1 MAAQNVPAPLPRP
14 GVQVI
19 QQFRAVSPTIITPTL
34 VPCVVGVGKQLV
46 ELLVD
51 DGAGGQV
58 LNSDALIQLPAQI
71 LAKDA
76 TGGPPVVYSGLNG
89 LALELIVNNAPAV
102 TITFSDAASAG
113 LTPAT
118 VVSQINEALTTQGI
132 TSFIAETVGS
142 TSFRI
147 RTLGLG
153 NFQSIVI
160 GAGTDTTTVAP
171 AFGIGVGRTYQG
183 LDSYVQCSLE
193 IPEVNF
199 PDPRQN
205 LDELSIEQDSIRA
218 FIGTG
223 GSGTNVQEALRTATF
238 LRNGSVDTQA
248 ASAEGSVDLI
258 GAYPAIAT
266 ETLIIKVDGGAT
278 QTVTFAS
285 EANVDALLSAINGAI
300 TGAVASLGPAN
311 DGLVITSDT
320 TGASSA
326 IEILGGTANGLLG
339 LSPGT
344 VVGVSIQAV
353 DDGNGDAVTPLLKFT
368 GEDFTSASPQTKATA
383 TTDFSPT
390 AVTDDNTLIL
400 KDGGTPQTI
409 VFSGAVS
416 LADIV
421 TQINDIMS
429 PAAGGQITA
438 SDVGGQLQLE
448 HSLFGEDGV
457 ITIVGGTALPELDQS
472 TAAALTEGTTDI
484 TLGGG
489 VGTETLVV
497 SIDDGAPLTITF
509 ATEVTVAALL
519 LNINT
524 VLGAAATASQGT
536 GTNGLIIT
544 SNSTGSTSRVRL
556 LADTGGAAVL
566 GMVALED
573 VSGTDAVFAAGAEFI
588 GDPFPPQAGDQL
600 WVDGAVYATI
610 SEVAPG
616 GNVDQLKVSTLV
628 PIALNV
634 GATFFIRAQNLEDPP
649 LADRP
654 IADFRVT
661 AQNDVLVK
669 NRILRTSTGDAVAN
683 VSTSV
688 YLTYTAVRKDVTA
701 LAEDPGLL
709 RFDDTVQ
716 LTDALEPIT
725 PDNPLGL
732 GLFYALI
739 NAPGVQVTGLGVDAT
754 SADAPFGTVEAW
766 TRAAEFLEG
775 FEVYALG
782 LLTHDET
789 VAQVFNT
796 HVLAMSEPEAKGERI
811 VLWNP
816 AVPTNELD
824 TLVAS
829 GTDGDGLNTFT
840 FDTKVTN
847 LTTLVQQAGINPVG
861 TIPVDEGLFLD
872 ISQDDKKYSIKSIS
886 GSQVTVRVTPGE
898 FVSGENDDNFYS
910 EASLPS
916 PLISDIFSVRVRGAA
931 LLTVAGTED
940 KNAVAETVALLG
952 QGFKNRRFWMT
963 FPDKCAATIQGTEL
977 IIDGFYM
984 NAATVGL
991 IGQQPPQQSFT
1002 NFPVTGFTRVIG
1014 SNDKFSE
1021 PQLDQMAGG
1030 GAYIFIQEGANT
1042 PIFSRFAI
1050 TTDLTS
1056 IETRT
1061 DSITKVVD
1069 FTAKFVRRSLR
1080 NFIGRFNITQGFLD
1094 SLSTTVDGLFG
1105 FLIEAG
1111 TLIGG
1116 SLDNIIQDEDQRDTV
1131 LIDTTID
1138 VPVPCNFIKVTLLV

>member
-1 MAAQNVPAPLPRP
+1 MAAQNVPSPLPRP

-19 QQFRAVSPTIITPTL
+19 QQFRAVSPSIITPTL
-34 VPCVVGVGKQLV
+34 VPCIVGVGKQLV

-51 DGAGGQV
+51 DGSGGQL
-58 LNSDALIQLPAQI
+58 LNSDALIQLPAQV
-71 LAKDA
+71 LAKAA
-76 TGGPPVVYSGLNG
+76 TGGPPVVYSGLDG

-102 TITFSDAASAG
+102 TITFSDPSATG

-118 VVSQINEALTTQGI
+118 VVSQINDALTTLGV
-132 TSFIAETVGS
+132 TSFIAETVG
-142 TSFRI
+142 TTQFRI
-147 RTLGLG
+147 RTIGLG
-153 NFQSIVI
+153 NFQTIVI
-160 GAGTDTTTVAP
+160 GSGTDSTTLAP
-171 AFGIGVGRTYQG
+171 AFGIGIGRTYQG

-199 PDPRQN
+199 PDPRDN
-205 LDELSIEQDSIRA
+205 LDELSIEQDSIRV

-223 GSGTNVQEALRTATF
+223 GAGTNVQEALRTATF
-238 LRNGSVDTQA
+238 LRNGTVDTAA
-248 ASAEGSVDLI
+248 ASTEGSVDLI
-258 GAYPAIAT
+258 GSYPAITT
-266 ETLIIKVDGGAT
+266 ETLIVTVDGGAA

-285 EANVDALLSAINGAI
+285 EADVDALLATINAGI
-300 TGAVASLGPAN
+300 TGATASLGPN

-320 TGASSA
+320 TGADSS
-326 IEILGGTANGLLG
+326 IEIGAGTSNSLLG
-339 LSPGT
+339 IST
-344 VVGVSIQAV
+344 ETIVGVNVQAV

-368 GEDFTSASPQTKATA
+368 GEDFTASAAAAVA
-383 TTDFSPT
+383 TTTSSPT
-390 AVTDDNTLIL
+390 SVTDGNTLIL

-409 VFSGAVS
+409 VFSGAS
-416 LADIV
+416 TLADIV
-421 TQINDIMS
+421 TQINDVVG

-438 SDVGGQLQLE
+438 ADNGGELE
-448 HSLFGEDGV
+448 LTHSLLGEDGV
-457 ITIVGGTALPELDQS
+457 ITIVGGTALPELDAS
-472 TAAALTEGTTDI
+472 TAGASTEGSTDI
-484 TLGGG
+484 TGGG
-489 VGTETLVV
+489 GLGTETLTISVD
-497 SIDDGAPLTITF
+497 SGAPQTITF
-509 ATEVTVAALL
+509 ATPANAAAV
-519 LNINT
+519 IAAVDA
-524 VLGAAATASQGT
+524 VLAPGATASQG
-536 GTNGLIIT
+536 GSGGLIIT
-544 SNSTGSTSRVRL
+544 SASLGSSSRIRVV
-556 LADTGGAAVL
+556 GGTAVAVL
-566 GMVALED
+566 GMSVED
-573 VSGTDAVFAAGAEFI
+573 QFGTDAALVAGAEFI
-588 GDPFPPQAGDQL
+588 GTPYPPQAGDQL
-600 WVDGAVYATI
+600 WIDGAVFATI

-616 GNVDQLKVSTLV
+616 SNVDQLKISTLV
-628 PIALNV
+628 PISLDV
-634 GATFFIRAQNLEDPP
+634 GATFFIRALNLQDPP
-649 LADRP
+649 LAGRP
-654 IADFRVT
+654 IADLRVT
-661 AQNDVLVK
+661 ANNDVLVK
-669 NRILRTSTGDAVAN
+669 DRILRTAGGDAVAN
-683 VSTSV
+683 VATPV

-716 LTDALEPIT
+716 LSDALDPIT

-732 GLFYALI
+732 GLFFALI

-775 FEVYALG
+775 FEVYALAP
-782 LLTHDET
+782 LTHDET

-796 HVLAMSEPEAKGERI
+796 HVLSMSEPEARGERI

-816 AVPTNELD
+816 EVPTNELD

-829 GTDGDGLNTFT
+829 GTDGDGLSTFT

-886 GSQVTVRVTPGE
+886 GSTVTVRVAPGE
-898 FVSGENDDNFYS
+898 FVSGENDDSFYA
-910 EASLPS
+910 ETALPS
-916 PLISDIFSVRVRGAA
+916 PLISEIFSVRVRGAA
-931 LLTVAGTED
+931 LLTVDGAQD

-952 QGFKNRRFWMT
+952 AGFKNRRFWMT
-963 FPDKCAATIQGTEL
+963 FPDKCAATIEGTEL

-1002 NFPVTGFTRVIG
+1002 NYPVTGFTRVLG

-1069 FTAKFVRRSLR
+1069 FTAKFIRRSLR

-1094 SLSTTVDGLFG
+1094 SLSTTVDGLIG
-1105 FLIEAG
+1105 FLIEVG

-1116 SLDNIIQDEDQRDTV
+1116 SLDNIVQDEDQRDTV

-1138 VPVPCNFIKVTLLV
+1138 VPVPCNTIKVTLLV